1 MASTS
6 GGAMA
11 MTGTEPLPPEVLRT
25 LANQGAI
32 SAGEHLVRFAENMA
46 HSHPGKARSWGARM
60 ACSRFDDAI
69 VTGCARWAAGVA
81 MYLAGDVDS
90 AEPALLDA
98 ARMLNGTDNG
108 SLADRA
114 RLLLVDLHGEKL
126 ELGRARR
133 LAEKLH
139 RNFSERGDS
148 SRAAAV
154 LANLAGAEDAADQ
167 VSRARTLWRRARRG
181 LEPGSLR
188 RLLTDANLAN
198 LAALEGRLSDAAAGL
213 AEVAREARRMDM
225 DGLAVKAELNLA
237 EVEFSAGDVDSAF
250 ARWARVLTE
259 AHETGNRVAEVAAA
273 IDLAASEAG
282 VGDIIGARQRLEVAL
297 TGARNLGLDG
307 EAARASRLLAAL
319 EAAEGVPG
327 ALERAEIDL
336 CGPAWSVQRDLLMV
350 EVAQLDPNTDPGRL
364 SRAARRL
371 IRGGH
376 LQRGRL
382 GLACAAALS
391 LDRGKTS
398 RARSLAREV
407 LASRGLSPWIQMIAN
422 HVLGR
427 LGGPQ
432 RIRYLLAA
440 ARNADTVH
448 GRLAAAADRQAF
460 LSRRGEVYLDL
471 LGALIERNRPAD
483 RRRALGIAD
492 RVRAGWL
499 LDELARR
506 SDRGDDV
513 EVRRWQDLR
522 CRLAALLQDV
532 EGASEPRVRRSG
544 LKLHGEIKSLE
555 RDVRRAET
563 ELARRWPVAW
573 NGVESSAAEEL
584 LKVLPERDCFVEF
597 LLDRE
602 NLVVFRV
609 LRGSL
614 TVVVVPGGSLE
625 LSGLLASVQFH
636 LDAATWLGDRWG
648 DAQNAALDDRLRR
661 LGEILL
667 EHVPLDGADRLWIAP
682 HARLLNVP
690 WPALRHPRGER
701 LLDVVPFTLVPGAKA
716 AAILL
721 GGVVRRP
728 ASFAVGGAVAVNLPL
743 VEKEMR
749 ELSGIAGGAKV
760 AVSTTRDEFLSLM
773 NEHELVHLAGHALF
787 LDGLPFASGLRM
799 SDGYV
804 TVHDLAATR
813 MAARFVSFGV
823 CSGLRLGRDTG
834 DRYAGFVLALMSGG
848 VRTVVGPVAPV
859 RDDVAY
865 TFDMALHR
873 RLAETG
879 DPQSAFLGA
888 VAAVRELDPRPATW
902 GSFHLWGD
910 PRAWGTA

>member
-1 MASTS
+1 
-6 GGAMA
+6 
-11 MTGTEPLPPEVLRT
+11 MTTTENEPLPPEVLRT
-25 LANQGAI
+25 LADEGAVR
-32 SAGEHLVRFAENMA
+32 AGEHLVKYAESM
-46 HSHPGKARSWGARM
+46 ARSRPGAARRWGAKM
-60 ACSRFDDAI
+60 ARSQYEDTI

-81 MYLAGDVDS
+81 IYLAGDAGA
-90 AEPALLDA
+90 AEPVLLDA
-98 ARMLNGTDNG
+98 ARRLNGTDGG

-114 RLLLVDLHGEKL
+114 RLLLVDLHGEKF

-139 RNFSERGDS
+139 GNFSERGDRA
-148 SRAAAV
+148 RAAAA
-154 LANLAGAEDAADQ
+154 LANLAGAEDAADR
-167 VSRARTLWRRARRG
+167 VSRARALWRRARRD

-198 LAALEGRLSDAAAGL
+198 VAALEGRLREAADGL
-213 AEVAREARRMDM
+213 EEVARDARRRDM
-225 DGLAVKAELNLA
+225 GGLAVKAELNLA
-237 EVEFSAGDVDSAF
+237 EVEYSAGKVDSAF
-250 ARWARVLTE
+250 ARWARVLAE

-273 IDLAASEAG
+273 VDLAAAEAG
-282 VGDIIGARQRLEVAL
+282 VGDISGARRRLEETLA
-297 TGARNLGLDG
+297 GARELGLDG
-307 EAARASRLLAAL
+307 EAARAARQLATL
-319 EAAEGVPG
+319 EAADGVAG
-327 ALERAEIDL
+327 VLERAQRDL
-336 CGPAWSVQRDLLMV
+336 CGPAWSVQRDLLTV
-350 EVAQLDPNTDPGRL
+350 EVAQLDPNSDPGRL

-382 GLACAAALS
+382 GLAWAAARS
-391 LDRGKTS
+391 LDRGQRS

-407 LASRGLSPWIQMIAN
+407 LAARGLSPWIRMIAN

-432 RIRYLLAA
+432 QIRYLLAA

-460 LSRRGEVYLDL
+460 LTRRGEVYLDL

-506 SDRGDDV
+506 SDRGNDD

-522 CRLAALLQDV
+522 CRLSALLHDV
-532 EGASEPRVRRSG
+532 EGAGEPRVRRSG
-544 LKLHGEIKSLE
+544 LKLHGEIRSLE
-555 RDVRRAET
+555 RDVRQAET
-563 ELARRWPVAW
+563 ELARRWPVTLA
-573 NGVESSAAEEL
+573 GVGFSAADEL
-584 LKVLPERDCFVEF
+584 LKVLPESDCFVEF
-597 LLDRE
+597 LLDRD

-609 LRGSL
+609 FRGTL
-614 TVVVVPGGSLE
+614 TVRVVAGGSLE
-625 LSGLLASVQFH
+625 LADLLASVRFH
-636 LDAATWLGDRWG
+636 LDAATWLSERWG
-648 DAQNAALDDRLRR
+648 DAQNAALDARLRR

-667 EHVPLDGADRLWIAP
+667 DGVPLDGVDRLWIAP
-682 HARLLNVP
+682 HARLFHVP
-690 WPALRHPRGER
+690 WPALPHPRGEH
-701 LLDVVPFTLVPGAKA
+701 LIDVVPFTLVPGARA
-716 AAILL
+716 AAMLL
-721 GGVVRRP
+721 GGDVRRP
-728 ASFAVGGAVAVNLPL
+728 RSAGVGGAVAANLPL
-743 VEKEMR
+743 VEREMR
-749 ELSGIAGGAKV
+749 EIAKIAGGASMTI
-760 AVSTTRDEFLSLM
+760 STTREGFLELM
-773 NEHELVHLAGHALF
+773 GEHELVHLAGHALF

-834 DRYAGFVLALMSGG
+834 DRYVGFVLALMSGG

-865 TFDMALHR
+865 TFDIALHR
-873 RLAETG
+873 RLAATG
-879 DPQSAFLGA
+879 DPQSAYLGA

-910 PRAWGTA
+910 PRAWVTA